1 MYSVWVLLITGEQNQ
16 SGHVQGDKIYILNDQ
31 KEIPEEMRTK
41 VIAVYHSENGYL
53 QMEKT

>member
-1 MYSVWVLLITGEQNQ
+1 MYSVWVLLIAGEQNQ